1 MATVLSIVFVLGT
14 LLAQFF
20 YPLLSKKFKKMQ
32 LITVTSIVIIIAYLL
47 FYLLGFPVFSD
58 MPIAHNDPALTA
70 SGSMIDGI
78 LFAFGGTH
86 WIIFLLAFLFFAATG
101 IFYLALLVMFQDAID
116 YQEWKFGERKEA
128 IAFAWRPL
136 DAKIGS
142 ALQTGMRNI
151 TFLAS
156 GTYLIINNISTAES
170 HNVIENGT
178 SVYKGTYE
186 SFEAEIEAAYQWSDK
201 QQQLAI
207 FGAVVIGII
216 IVAFLACF
224 LLLKFGYH
232 IDEDLENQ
240 IVKELK
246 ERHEKDENKIEIEAK
261 IPEVKMPNDLISK

>member
-1 MATVLSIVFVLGT
+1 
-14 LLAQFF
+14 
-20 YPLLSKKFKKMQ
+20 
-32 LITVTSIVIIIAYLL
+32 
-47 FYLLGFPVFSD
+47 
-58 MPIAHNDPALTA
+58 
-70 SGSMIDGI
+70 
-78 LFAFGGTH
+78 
-86 WIIFLLAFLFFAATG
+86 
-101 IFYLALLVMFQDAID
+101 
-116 YQEWKFGERKEA
+116 
-128 IAFAWRPL
+128 
-136 DAKIGS
+136 
-142 ALQTGMRNI
+142 MRNI

-246 ERHEKDENKIEIEAK
+246 ERHEKDENKIEIDAK